1 MKRPP
6 VKFFVIAGLIVLLA
20 AWNHFRESDQR
31 QLLVAEGFVVSAELE
46 SSPAILISESRQQL
60 AVLYPDGFVRT
71 GFGEV
76 ASVAVDIQLN
86 KQQEPINRQLVI
98 ILKGSSPAEWR
109 VHFKDDQQLEQA
121 KNTLDSLIF
130 N

>member
-6 VKFFVIAGLIVLLA
+6 VKFFVIAGLIALLA

-31 QLLVAEGFVVSAELE
+31 QLLVAEGFLVSAELE

-60 AVLYPDGFVRT
+60 AVLYPDGFART
-71 GFGEV
+71 AFGEV

-86 KQQEPINRQLVI
+86 KQLEPINRQLAI
-98 ILKGSSPAEWR
+98 TLKGGTPTEWR